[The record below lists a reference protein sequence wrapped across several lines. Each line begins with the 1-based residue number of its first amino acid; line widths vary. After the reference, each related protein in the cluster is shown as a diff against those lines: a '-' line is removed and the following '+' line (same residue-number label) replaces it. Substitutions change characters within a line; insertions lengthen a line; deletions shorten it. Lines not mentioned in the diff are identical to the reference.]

1 MTTLSPRPAARD
13 QTPLI
18 HPQRPC
24 APSLWCWGLVNPTV
38 AHVVET
44 EDGVPRVIATDAG
57 PVRVAV
63 CRAWLSDQFV
73 DIPCEPGEQCP
84 LCTDLIK
91 SAVGS

>member
-13 QTPLI
+13 QAALVHSSAPL
-18 HPQRPC
+18 
-24 APSLWCWGLVNPTV
+24 LWCWGLVNPAV

-44 EDGVPRVIATDAG
+44 EDGVPRVIATEAG

-73 DIPCEPGEQCP
+73 DIPCEQCP
-84 LCTDLIK
+84 LCTELTAL
-91 SAVGS
+91 AVWS